1 MWQAGGELGPHRD
14 LVLAS
19 SIAHEV
25 NQPLAAV
32 VTNADASL
40 RWLAADPPNIDEAQ
54 ECARRIVRD
63 GQRAADVI
71 ARIRTLAKRSPPI
84 KAPVDLN
91 DAIQEVLAMINAETR
106 QQQVEVRTEFA
117 GLPQVSADRVQLQ
130 QVLLNLTMN
139 ALDAMKGITARRR
152 ELLIRSH
159 AESSAEVCVAV
170 QDTGIGLDPQG
181 MERLFQVF
189 YTTKPS
195 GMGLGLAISRTIIEA
210 HGGRLWP
217 TANPTCGATFH
228 FSLPSSSAMDAAVVR
243 EPSRAGSSE

>member
-1 MWQAGGELGPHRD
+1 M
-14 LVLAS
+14 
-19 SIAHEV
+19 I
-25 NQPLAAV
+25 
-32 VTNADASL
+32 
-40 RWLAADPPNIDEAQ
+40 
-54 ECARRIVRD
+54 
-63 GQRAADVI
+63 
-71 ARIRTLAKRSPPI
+71 
-84 KAPVDLN
+84 
-91 DAIQEVLAMINAETR
+91 INAETR
-106 QQQVEVRTEFA
+106 QHQVAVRTELSA

-159 AESSAEVCVAV
+159 AESSAGVCVAV

-210 HGGRLWP
+210 HGGRLWAAP
-217 TANPTCGATFH
+217 NSVGGATFQ
-228 FSLPSSSAMDAAVVR
+228 FTLPTAR
-243 EPSRAGSSE
+243 ESGE